1 MVSDKKAKFIW
12 DKSCQQAF
20 EQLKQAL
27 TSSDILAFPIHGLPF
42 LVDSDSSEKS
52 VGAVLSQVQDG
63 RECVKAYMSKAM
75 NKHEQLYCTTRK
87 ELLAAVT
94 ALRTFHSY
102 LYGQKVLLRTDN
114 SAVSWLRKLKNP
126 TGQVARW
133 IQEIE
138 TYDMFHIRSEN
149 VCQKN
154 RTAVSFFLNDL
165 ALNCVTFRVHV
176 IIR

>member
-1 MVSDKKAKFIW
+1 M
-12 DKSCQQAF
+12 
-20 EQLKQAL
+20 
-27 TSSDILAFPIHGLPF
+27 
-42 LVDSDSSEKS
+42 
-52 VGAVLSQVQDG
+52 LSQVQDG
-63 RECVKAYMSKAM
+63 CERVIAYMSKAM

-133 IQEIE
+133 IQKIE
-138 TYDMFHIRSEN
+138 TF
-149 VCQKN
+149 
-154 RTAVSFFLNDL
+154 DL
-165 ALNCVTFRVHV
+165 VVQH
-176 IIR
+176 